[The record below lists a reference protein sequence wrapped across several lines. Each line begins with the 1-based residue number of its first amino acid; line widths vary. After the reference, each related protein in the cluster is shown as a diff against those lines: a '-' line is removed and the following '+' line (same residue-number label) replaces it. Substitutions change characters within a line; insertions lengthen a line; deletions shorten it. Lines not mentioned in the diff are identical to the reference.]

1 MIYFYYHSIILYILL
16 CITSQTPQP
25 KPSTP
30 ITKMT
35 TTPTQSH
42 QSHHQHTEQ
51 PETQPE
57 TQPQPET
64 HSKIKTHHCRFCNH
78 LLLAT
83 TRDLAS
89 LPRRSEP
96 GRDGA
101 VILPLPSR
109 DDDEEVDD
117 DDDDDE
123 DDGDDDE
130 IDEENRGQ
138 EQDDNGMTERTQTQ
152 TQTRATTRTRTRTR
166 TTAKNAGE
174 YSILLSTA
182 LPDRR
187 AMLVRR
193 EDGFEKRT
201 MLRCGRCRVVV
212 GYFLDGV
219 HFSGT
224 GTGTG
229 TGPEPG
235 PGASTEVVYLLPGA
249 LMETGIMGDEERMK
263 ELDREWS
270 EW

>member
-1 MIYFYYHSIILYILL
+1 
-16 CITSQTPQP
+16 
-25 KPSTP
+25 
-30 ITKMT
+30 MT
-35 TTPTQSH
+35 TSPTH
-42 QSHHQHTEQ
+42 SHHQPTEQ
-51 PETQPE
+51 PET
-57 TQPQPET
+57 QPET

-109 DDDEEVDD
+109 DGDEEVDD
-117 DDDDDE
+117 DDEAGGD
-123 DDGDDDE
+123 DDDE
-130 IDEENRGQ
+130 IDEENRGE
-138 EQDDNGMTERTQTQ
+138 EQDDNGMMERTQTQ
-152 TQTRATTRTRTRTR
+152 TRTRTRTR

-219 HFSGT
+219 HFSGS
-224 GTGTG
+224 GTGSG
-229 TGPEPG
+229 TGSGSG
-235 PGASTEVVYLLPGA
+235 PRIEVVYLLPGA

-270 EW
+270 GW